1 MEDGRLLGPSR
12 KKGHLVRERSPLLWN
27 AGLRPVSLALRK
39 GFVIRM
45 SVVARL
51 APARGAGLRPFC
63 PAWLKG
69 LGTPLTVLDLTS
81 LCCLGTGSGSEPQ
94 RSLACGAILVG
105 CRSSDRFA

>member
-39 GFVIRM
+39 GIVIRM

-81 LCCLGTGSGSEPQ
+81 L
-94 RSLACGAILVG
+94 
-105 CRSSDRFA
+105 